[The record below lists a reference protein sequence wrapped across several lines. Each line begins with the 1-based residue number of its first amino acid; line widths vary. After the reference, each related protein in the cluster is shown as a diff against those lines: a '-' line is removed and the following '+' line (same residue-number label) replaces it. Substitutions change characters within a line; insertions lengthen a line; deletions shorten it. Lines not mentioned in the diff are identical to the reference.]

1 MPRAKVIGT
10 EDPGALGPKRKV
22 GAGQQL
28 ARVHEGDGDQC
39 QTDFQESMVE
49 VRVLGMAGGRH
60 KVTKAPSQRWS
71 LLIEPAKLEE

>member
-1 MPRAKVIGT
+1 MPRAKVIGK

-49 VRVLGMAGGRH
+49 VRVHGTQALFPWLFRAE
-60 KVTKAPSQRWS
+60 VYS
-71 LLIEPAKLEE
+71 LSVHPLQ